1 MKTINNI
8 TVFDNDEC
16 FFALLKGYCYANNI
30 ALTKLDF
37 SLNGINEI
45 EALKPALIVVPIN
58 LLSVENKSFEISL
71 LKQASIKIQTK
82 ICALNKDSTNIFSA
96 MLSGWIDVIIQ
107 NPFDIREFDGYC
119 KKTFVFDNCLIRD
132 RRRQERRGFKDR
144 RNIENFI
151 DSVNVSKVAISPGY
165 LLETGNTG
173 FKDFKIDQRN
183 KCLLLKGHKVDLT
196 PKEFELIELL
206 LTDVDRIFTTEEI
219 IKHLWPENHR
229 ATKSDLYQ
237 YMHLL
242 RKKMEKD
249 PNNPEWILNV
259 KGFGYKLN
267 ITIPEDIYQET
278 AQYQVY

>member
-1 MKTINNI
+1 MKTMNNI

-30 ALTKLDF
+30 PLTKLDF
-37 SLNGINEI
+37 NLNGINEI
-45 EALKPALIVVPIN
+45 ETLKPALIVVPSN

-71 LKQASIKIQTK
+71 LKQASTRIQTK
-82 ICALNKDSTNIFSA
+82 ICVLNKDSTDIFSA
-96 MLSGWIDVIIQ
+96 VLSGWIDVILH

-119 KKTFVFDNCLIRD
+119 KKNFVFNSCLIENKRRKERRNFND
-132 RRRQERRGFKDR
+132 RRKTD
-144 RNIENFI
+144 NFI
-151 DSVNVSKVAISPGY
+151 NSDTGSKVTINPGY
-165 LLETGNTG
+165 LLEARNTE
-173 FKDFKIDQRN
+173 FKDLKIDQRN
-183 KCLLLKGHKVDLT
+183 KCLVLKGHKVDLT

-249 PNNPEWILNV
+249 PNNPEWILNI

-267 ITIPEDIYQET
+267 CSVPRCPDH
-278 AQYQVY
+278 

>member
-1 MKTINNI
+1 MVTMDI
-8 TVFDNDEC
+8 
-16 FFALLKGYCYANNI
+16 G
-30 ALTKLDF
+30 
-37 SLNGINEI
+37 
-45 EALKPALIVVPIN
+45 KP
-58 LLSVENKSFEISL
+58 
-71 LKQASIKIQTK
+71 
-82 ICALNKDSTNIFSA
+82 
-96 MLSGWIDVIIQ
+96 
-107 NPFDIREFDGYC
+107 
-119 KKTFVFDNCLIRD
+119 
-132 RRRQERRGFKDR
+132 
-144 RNIENFI
+144 
-151 DSVNVSKVAISPGY
+151 VNPGY
-165 LLETGNTG
+165 LLEAGNTG

-183 KCLLLKGHKVDLT
+183 KCVLLKGHKVDLT

-267 ITIPEDIYQET
+267 ITLPESVHEE
-278 AQYQVY
+278 AALYQVF